1 MLNRIV
7 IINSEL
13 YAKASV
19 LIGDNSSIQIAAE
32 NNVGKS
38 SFINALNFLYITDKD
53 QMRFEDDR
61 KLSDSLK
68 HYFDG
73 TSVHS
78 FIIFEIFKNGYYSI
92 LVKATPENSIEYY
105 KINGQFEEKYFIEST
120 EKGFKAKKWN
130 DILQELSLA
139 NPTDLPV
146 KLSNEE
152 LYNLIYNTD
161 KNKNPVVWLD
171 KDVKRNGRKSFS
183 NNFTDIYRHLIRSSE
198 INEKSFRNALL
209 VADPQQHIPL
219 NVLSNSSFEKIEQ
232 FEKKKTH
239 VNNLKA
245 IKLDFE
251 KLKLL
256 NDEFVSREL
265 FLGKLKNTF
274 IKQFDKVENELS
286 EQTSNSSELSISI
299 KDLKTKVDV
308 TLKEERD
315 TIIEE
320 RTTNTSNKNS
330 LTKKNSEIDE
340 ELKKVKE
347 YEPTSD
353 NLLYQGLKRKGE
365 EENEKLKELESQLT
379 QLKRSNFTKK
389 EIEDS
394 INTINSSITEKK
406 NAVAQF
412 DNLLYQ
418 NISDDQEI
426 IRKAY
431 YYLSRDVAQLD
442 KSNIVKRISKADLPL
457 TFFDSK
463 IDVSDIDIKKELPT
477 IKQLQEEIE
486 SLRKELAEKEIQLK
500 AINNRNGLQSNI
512 DALKLKIK
520 KDEKF
525 IKEIENKPTLLS
537 TLKSNTEL
545 LSNFEEEAIK
555 IQKKLDRKDLEIKK
569 VSDSLK
575 VKIKEKEKCETDL
588 RRYKEQRKYII
599 ETDNIYEIEEEL
611 DYPFETIHEN
621 FVKSYRAFTRV
632 KDNRKDLKD
641 DINKILN
648 KDIKNIKQ
656 FIREVDEE
664 ISGIPQ
670 MEKIINSLLDTL
682 SHEIG
687 SPTHSFL
694 TQFNDFK
701 TFVYKSYNRK
711 LAEYP
716 VSNIQSVKV
725 KIDENDDLIS
735 DLEKISNLKFS
746 DGFDFDNSL
755 AESRKALE
763 NQLTENSGKAIKI
776 TDLFNVKVEIT
787 KVTGKPET
795 IDLSKQVQSRGT
807 NIVLKL
813 YLFLNILKDL
823 VHRNKENRVT
833 IYIDELDS
841 IGSKNIKYLI
851 KFCKDHYFVP
861 IFAAPRKVEGIQKY
875 YMIKEPKKNNKNS
888 KQKITFGELQSFPVT
903 YRDAE

>member
-38 SFINALNFLYITDKD
+38 SFVNALNFLYITDKD

-78 FIIFEIFKNGYYSI
+78 FIIFEIFKNGYYNI

-105 KINGQFEEKYFIEST
+105 KISGQFEEKYFIEST
-120 EKGFKAKKWN
+120 DKGFKAKKWN

-219 NVLSNSSFEKIEQ
+219 NALSNSSFEKIEQ
-232 FEKKKTH
+232 FEKKKAH

-256 NDEFVSREL
+256 NDEFISREL

-286 EQTSNSSELSISI
+286 DQTIDSSELSIAI
-299 KDLKTKVDV
+299 KDLKTKVEI

-315 TIIEE
+315 SIIEK

-353 NLLYQGLKRKGE
+353 NLLYQGLKRKVE

-394 INTINSSITEKK
+394 INTISKSITEKE
-406 NAVAQF
+406 NAILSF

-418 NISDDQEI
+418 NISNDQEI

-431 YYLSRDVAQLD
+431 YYLSSDVAQLD
-442 KSNIVKRISKADLPL
+442 KSKIVKKISKADLPL

-477 IKQLQEEIE
+477 IKQHQEEIE

-500 AINNRNGLQSNI
+500 AIKNRNGLQSSI
-512 DALKLKIK
+512 DSLKATIK

-525 IKEIENKPTLLS
+525 IKEVENKPSLIS
-537 TLKSNTEL
+537 NLKANGEL
-545 LSNFEEEAIK
+545 LTNYGEEAIK
-555 IQKKLDRKDLEIKK
+555 IQKKLDKKDLEIED
-569 VSDSLK
+569 VSKSLTE
-575 VKIKEKEKCETDL
+575 KIKEKEKCEADL
-588 RRYKEQRKYII
+588 KKYKEQLKDII
-599 ETDNIYEIEEEL
+599 ETDDIYEIEEKL

-621 FVKSYRAFTRV
+621 FFKSYRAFIRV
-632 KDNRKDLKD
+632 KGNRKDLKD
-641 DINKILN
+641 DINRILN
-648 KDIKNIKQ
+648 KDIKDIKR

-664 ISGIPQ
+664 IIGIPQ